1 MSQDLKE
8 QLNKDVDIAHW
19 KWLSDHAQRDAVI
32 VVNPSLNLVDVGVAL
47 ATDNTQAVQH
57 WIAEALLVKPTEKE
71 IIEWD
76 AQVGKSFT
84 SLIVQ
89 PFVLIQSKADDK
101 DQDQAPPTV

>member
-1 MSQDLKE
+1 MTQELKE
-8 QLNKDVDIAHW
+8 QLSKDVDIAHW

-32 VVNPSLNLVDVGVAL
+32 LVNPSLDLVDVGVAL

-76 AQVGKSFT
+76 AQAGKAFT
-84 SLIVQ
+84 SLIIQ
-89 PFVLIQSKADDK
+89 PFVLIQPK
-101 DQDQAPPTV
+101 DED